1 MTEAKTPLLVVS
13 NLVKSFST
21 DESFLSRLAGGSK
34 RIPALNGIS
43 LEIGE
48 GEVLG
53 LTGESGSGKSTLGRI
68 IAGLEPPDSGSINF
82 MGKPLNSASEVEV
95 KKARRYLRYIAEE
108 NFSGLTNE
116 PKNRLDNLLY
126 AMVDRYP
133 NPDGKAG
140 GRAFALELLKRV
152 GLSEDILERF
162 PTQISGGQRQ
172 RYAIAR
178 ALATRPKLVIADE
191 PVSNLDLT
199 SRTQVLNLMRRL
211 GRDNGTSFL
220 FISHDPS
227 MVRYFADQ
235 GRTAVMFAGRIVEVL
250 PTSRLFDQPTH
261 PYTRTLLEVSSAP
274 GPLPGAALNPAQDRA
289 EAQKRLVEAETATVL
304 GTLEGE
310 ASDLSLGGNIT
321 AAAQLVAANRPGCP
335 YYRWCPERIDLCQT
349 ERPKLETVVR
359 RRDPNN
365 GEYVALPEAD
375 IDPQHKAACI
385 HYNREQ
391 GARSKEQE

>member
-1 MTEAKTPLLVVS
+1 
-13 NLVKSFST
+13 
-21 DESFLSRLAGGSK
+21 
-34 RIPALNGIS
+34 
-43 LEIGE
+43 
-48 GEVLG
+48 
-53 LTGESGSGKSTLGRI
+53 
-68 IAGLEPPDSGSINF
+68 

-95 KKARRYLRYIAEE
+95 KKARRYLRYIGEE

-126 AMVDRYP
+126 SMVDRYP

-152 GLSEDILERF
+152 GLNEDMLERF

-178 ALATRPKLVIADE
+178 ALATRPRLVIADE
-191 PVSNLDLT
+191 PVSNLDLD

-211 GRDNGTSFL
+211 GRENGTSFL

-235 GRTAVMFAGRIVEVL
+235 GRTAVMFAGRIMEVI
-250 PTSRLFDQPTH
+250 PTSQLFDQPTH
-261 PYTRTLLEVSSAP
+261 PYTRTLLEVNSTP
-274 GPLPGAALNPAQDRA
+274 GPLPGAALNPAQEIA
-289 EAQKRLVEAETATVL
+289 EAQKRLAETENTTL
-304 GTLEGE
+304 FDTLEGA

-335 YYRWCPERIDLCQT
+335 YYRWCPERIELCQT
-349 ERPKLETVVR
+349 ERPKLATVVR
-359 RRDPNN
+359 RRNPNS
-365 GEYVALPEAD
+365 GEYLSLAQSE
-375 IDPQHKAACI
+375 INPQHKAACI
-385 HYNREQ
+385 HYYESNIE
-391 GARSKEQE
+391 G